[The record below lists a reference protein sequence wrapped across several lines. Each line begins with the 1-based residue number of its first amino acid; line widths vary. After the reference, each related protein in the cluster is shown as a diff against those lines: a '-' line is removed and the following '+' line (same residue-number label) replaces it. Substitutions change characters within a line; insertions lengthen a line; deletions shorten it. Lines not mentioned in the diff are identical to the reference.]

1 MGKKTKI
8 EGQIAQ
14 RSNLYKEESCT
25 EHVRDTCHYYQN
37 KGTSAL
43 QTPFCKKSLGL
54 NNGEKQNQFKVVIK
68 KHSLKRKKEEENL
81 VSSLETCAEYLPHS
95 TCRYGFP
102 GWLKGKTK

>member
-1 MGKKTKI
+1 MSET
-8 EGQIAQ
+8 
-14 RSNLYKEESCT
+14 
-25 EHVRDTCHYYQN
+25 HVITTRTRV
-37 KGTSAL
+37 L
-43 QTPFCKKSLGL
+43 QLFRLHFAKSLGL

-81 VSSLETCAEYLPHS
+81 VSSLETYAEYLPHS